1 MPSRNAKSWAAAP
14 ALPPTHYT
22 QGDIYRDEAVFE
34 EEQARIFEKI
44 WRLACHE
51 SEVAQPGDF
60 RTLEFAGKPLVVV
73 RGLDNVVRTFL
84 NICSHRGARIVHEP
98 AGNMKSMSCFFH
110 LWRYDLTGACTAIPR
125 SEAYETQRLDKS
137 GLGLREVKTEVRN
150 KLVWVNLDD
159 DCVPLAEYIGD
170 ALEAFE
176 HVLEE
181 NDLEV
186 FTYQQATI
194 DANWKEW
201 QETNLDL
208 YHEYMHVALRKT
220 QIDPS
225 AMNKRELRVYPNGHI
240 RGGGSGYS
248 ANYESYDGWEKREDS
263 KALRGLTASDFRFTH
278 IFPCSSMNARG
289 TVLRISTFTPLNA
302 HQTRIEWRGMS
313 PKSDSPEDWEMR
325 TEHYNQY
332 WGPFGRNVPEDLVAA
347 ELCEWNFGPGAARY
361 QIIAREEG
369 MRGQDDGFLR
379 AFYQQWSTMMGR
391 PASQPTKSQ

>member
-1 MPSRNAKSWAAAP
+1 MPSRNSIDWNAP
-14 ALPPTHYT
+14 PKLPATHYT
-22 QGDIYRDEAVFE
+22 RGDIYRDEAIFE
-34 EEQARIFEKI
+34 DEQERIFKKV

-51 SEVAQPGDF
+51 SEVASPGDF
-60 RTLEFAGKPLVVV
+60 RTLEYAGTPLVVV
-73 RGLDNVVRTFL
+73 RGQDGVIRTFV
-84 NICSHRGARIVHEP
+84 NVCSHRGARIVHQP
-98 AGNMKSMSCFFH
+98 AGNMRHMVCFFH
-110 LWRYDLTGACTAIPR
+110 LWTYDLTGSCTSIPR
-125 SEAYETQRLDKS
+125 PEAYEKQNLNKDK
-137 GLGLREVKTEVRN
+137 LGLREVRTGRKCG
-150 KLVWVNLDD
+150 LVFVNLDD
-159 DCVPLAEYIGD
+159 ACESLDDYIGD

-176 HVLEE
+176 NVLTE

-186 FTYQQATI
+186 FTYQHATI

-220 QIDPS
+220 QIDPK
-225 AMNKRELRVYPNGHI
+225 AMNQRELKVYPKGHI

-248 ANYESYDGWEKREDS
+248 ANYDGYSGWAKREDS

-289 TVLRISTFTPLNA
+289 TIMRISTFTPLNA

-313 PKSDSPEDWEMR
+313 PRSDSEDDWAMR

-332 WGPFGRNVPEDLVAA
+332 WGPFGRNVPEDLMAA
-347 ELCEWNFGPGAARY
+347 ELCEWNFGPAAARY

-379 AFYQQWSTMMGR
+379 AFYQRWGELMGR
-391 PASQPTKSQ
+391 SASGEGDTP